1 MVILAVDYGDT
12 RTGIAVCDKTE
23 TLASPVCV
31 ITEKYQPHLIEK
43 IKAIVIERKAEQI
56 AVGYP
61 LNMDGS
67 AGERAQ
73 KCADFAKALQEATG
87 VETVCR
93 DERCTTLYASTLLS
107 QADVWGKKRKAVID
121 AVAAVEILQQYLDY
135 RRNTN
140 GK

>member
-31 ITEKYQPHLIEK
+31 ITEKYQPKLIEK
-43 IKAIVIERKAEQI
+43 IKTIVIERKVEQI

-67 AGERAQ
+67 AGDRAQ
-73 KCADFAKALQEATG
+73 KCADFAKALSEATG

-135 RRNTN
+135 RRNIN
-140 GK
+140 G

>member
-1 MVILAVDYGDT
+1 MVILGVDYGDT
-12 RTGIAVCDKTE
+12 RTGIAICDKNE

-31 ITEKYQPHLIEK
+31 ITEKYQPKLIEK
-43 IKAIVIERKAEQI
+43 IKAIVDERKPEQI

-73 KCADFAKALQEATG
+73 KCAEFADLLREATG
-87 VETVCR
+87 IETVCR
-93 DERCTTLYASTLLS
+93 DERCTTLYASRLLS
-107 QADVWGKKRKAVID
+107 QADVWGKKRKSVID

-135 RRNTN
+135 RRNKN
-140 GK
+140 D